1 MEYKNGE
8 KYFKISPDFL
18 KGISKVLLTLFVGI
32 LIVSGLFNGNLDILA
47 ILQLLMASK
56 LSK

>member
-1 MEYKNGE
+1 MVRNTL
-8 KYFKISPDFL
+8 KISPDFL